1 MRLIDA
7 DALCETL
14 GIAEPCK
21 DCDHYRGW
29 SCTDPIWTDVCDA
42 ILDAP
47 TVGAQ
52 AVDAVPVVRCKD
64 CKYFHGEYTHCGF
77 NIVPPVDYFFCMNG
91 QRKAEP

>member
-7 DALCETL
+7 DALWAALCRSEAIEDAYGSGVLEIFSDILDDML
-14 GIAEPCK
+14 G
-21 DCDHYRGW
+21 
-29 SCTDPIWTDVCDA
+29 
-42 ILDAP
+42 DAP
-47 TVGAQ
+47 T
-52 AVDAVPVVRCKD
+52 VDAVPVVRCKD